1 MDDLN
6 SDMLLHVIQYLAV
19 PDSGRLAATSKR
31 FLFVVRS
38 FQKLRGPQL
47 VASTSRI
54 PQVRTRQRTFPEV
67 CRDAVQQLQSK
78 PNLALFFGKA
88 NYGTTP
94 PEAQLHEYLPPNTIQ
109 LGVNAPSIQCCVSS
123 EVECSSHY
131 SLMLGS
137 FPNVTIIPFLLD
149 ENEQIEMRQVLE
161 ENDKRSFDC
170 KVCMIFACGE
180 GLCYSKLES
189 TIQLVQSKYPLAV
202 IVGGVCST
210 GFIPCSR
217 TELMSISALN
227 EMMLEFGKPRTVN
240 SLEEQRML
248 EQDMKEMMQGYQY
261 FAQTVEEGI
270 FGIMMGGDVPVRS
283 VVSRGMHSMTSKGPP
298 RPETSFWVKEAQFL
312 RFGDDGYIFP
322 DSSAPP
328 YHQISSI
335 EDRST
340 GKVYTY
346 MEMMRQFGRTS
357 LVGLRDPDE
366 DGFTLCNVHQLSSMV
381 DFFLLFDQSLGN
393 ESLQGK
399 NMDLLEINGDAC
411 LQDMDL
417 RMQQLQDALK
427 DEELLGALM
436 ISCNGRGPEA
446 SHLIREEM
454 ADAKRFRKAFPNV
467 PCLGFYAG
475 GEIGPLAQAARQ
487 DVFQFGKVGERENLE
502 LLCESSCNEVLV
514 TLIQNGHPTSQAAL
528 QGFTVVFAAFVV
540 PKINFSTF
548 YIDDGEE
555 SVNVFATDYFSR
567 DK

>member
-1 MDDLN
+1 MDVLN
-6 SDMLLHVIQYLAV
+6 SDLLLHVIQYLAV

-31 FLFVVRS
+31 FLFLVRS

-67 CRDAVQQLQSK
+67 CRDAVQQLQCK
-78 PNLALFFGKA
+78 PSLALYFGKA
-88 NYGTTP
+88 DFGSTP
-94 PEAQLHEYLPPNTIQ
+94 PEDLLSQFLPTDTIQ
-109 LGVNAPSIQCCVSS
+109 LGVMAASIQCCVSS
-123 EVECSSHY
+123 EVECSSRD

-137 FPNVTIIPFLLD
+137 FPDVTILPFLL
-149 ENEQIEMRQVLE
+149 ESGEQGDMHQILRD
-161 ENDKRSFDC
+161 NDNNSFDC

-180 GLCYSKLES
+180 NLCYAKLES
-189 TIQLVQSKYPLAV
+189 TILLIQNKYPQAT
-202 IVGGVCST
+202 IVGGVCTS
-210 GFIPCSR
+210 GFISLPSSSLPGDVANLSELEVNNIMRDLGCSV
-217 TELMSISALN
+217 TIGVEEKQSLVSNLMHI
-227 EMMLEFGKPRTVN
+227 V
-240 SLEEQRML
+240 
-248 EQDMKEMMQGYQY
+248 QGQQY
-261 FAQTVEEGI
+261 IAETVEEGV

-283 VVSRGMHSMTSKGPP
+283 VVSRGMRSMTLMGPP
-298 RPETSFWVKEAQFL
+298 RPETSFWVKEAQYL
-312 RFGDDGYIFP
+312 RFGDDGFIFP

-346 MEMMRQFGRTS
+346 MEMMRQFGRAS
-357 LVGLRDPDE
+357 LVGLRNPDE

-381 DFFLLFDQSLGN
+381 DFFLLFDASMGS

-399 NMDLLEINGDAC
+399 NMDLFEINGDAC

-446 SHLIREEM
+446 SHLLREEM
-454 ADAKRFRKAFPNV
+454 ADAKRFRKAFPNI

-487 DVFQFGKVGERENLE
+487 EVFQFGK
-502 LLCESSCNEVLV
+502 
-514 TLIQNGHPTSQAAL
+514 AAL
-528 QGFTVVFAAFVV
+528 QGFTVVFAVFVV
-540 PKINFSTF
+540 PKIDLSTF
-548 YIDDGEE
+548 HLDDGED
-555 SVNVFATDYFSR
+555 SVNLFATDYFVR
-567 DK
+567 ED